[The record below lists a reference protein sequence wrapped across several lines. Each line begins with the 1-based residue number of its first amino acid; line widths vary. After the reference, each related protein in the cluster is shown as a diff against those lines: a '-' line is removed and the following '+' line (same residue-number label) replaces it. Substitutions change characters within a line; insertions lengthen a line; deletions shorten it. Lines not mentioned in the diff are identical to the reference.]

1 MKNIKNYILA
11 ASLGVMAASCSDFL
25 SEQVP
30 QGTLSDEQ
38 VNTPAYADKQV
49 TSAYAIFATSED
61 INASFSLWNY
71 DVRSDDAYKG
81 GSTTNDGDV
90 FHQLEVEQGVLP
102 TSWNLNDIWV
112 RLYNSISRVNAAIHA
127 VEGCDA
133 SFKQKDQRLAE
144 LHFLRAYA
152 HFQLKR
158 LFKNI
163 PFVIDTNLTYDDYS
177 QITNTKYSNDEGW
190 KVIADDLEYAYKIL
204 PETQADKGRPTK
216 AACAAFLAKVYL
228 YKAYRQDDASSHKVT
243 SINEED
249 LKKVIEYTNPSLY
262 TKGGYDLEKD
272 IHNNFRPEE
281 QFENGCESL
290 WAIQYSRND
299 GTKYGSLNFGYGLI
313 CPNIVNVTDGGCD
326 FYKPSQNLVNAFR
339 TDDKGLPLLDSYN
352 SKNYDKAAD
361 NADPRLFLTVGMP
374 GLPYMFNQNYMMDE
388 SSNWSRS
395 GGLYGYNVTL
405 KHNVDPALIDQY
417 LIKGS
422 FWASSMNR
430 IVFRYADVILMR
442 AEAYAQLNQAA
453 EAIKLVNQIR
463 TRAAGST
470 QTISNYPVK
479 YGVKIYCK
487 KYDEGTSYSKEEA
500 LKMVKMERRL
510 ELAMESER
518 FFDLVRWGDAEKVL
532 NEYFDVEKGR
542 CNIYDG
548 AKFTANKNEYL
559 PIPHSQISASN
570 GNYKQNI
577 GNW

>member
-1 MKNIKNYILA
+1 MKIIKNYILA

-49 TSAYAIFATSED
+49 TSAYAIFATAED

-163 PFVIDTNLTYDDYS
+163 PFVIDTNLSYDDYS

-190 KVIADDLEYAYKIL
+190 QVIADDLEYAYGIL
-204 PETQADKGRPTK
+204 PDTQADKGRPTK

-228 YKAYRQDDASSHKVT
+228 YKAYRQDDAASHKVT

-249 LKKVIEYTNPSLY
+249 LKKVIEYTNPSIY
-262 TKGGYDLEKD
+262 AKGGYDLEKD

-299 GTKYGSLNFGYGLI
+299 GTKYGSLNYGYGLI

-339 TDDKGLPLLDSYN
+339 TDDKGRPYLDSYN
-352 SKNYDKAAD
+352 AKNYDKAAD

-374 GLPYMFNQNYMMDE
+374 GLPYMFNQNFMMDE

-442 AEAYAQLNQAA
+442 AEAYAQMNQAG
-453 EAIKLVNQIR
+453 EAVKLVNQIR

-487 KYDEGTSYSKEEA
+487 KYDEGTSYSKEDA